1 MNERRRDFVLAMG
14 GAAVL
19 LLLDLLPL
27 RACTQQ
33 DAWNKAAAETRSLVD
48 AVKAMGGTHPVES
61 KDITITAPDVAEHG
75 AAVPFTI
82 ASNVP
87 KTQAI
92 ALLIEKNPNML
103 AAHVSIAEGTEPLVH
118 ARVKMAQTSNVY
130 ALVKGGDGRV
140 YYAAKEVKV
149 TRAGG

>member
-1 MNERRRDFVLAMG
+1 MNEQRRDFVLALA
-14 GAAVL
+14 GASL
-19 LLLDLLPL
+19 LLALDVVPL
-27 RACTQQ
+27 RACSRQ
-33 DAWNKAAAETRSLVD
+33 DAWNSAASETRALVE
-48 AVKAMGGTHPVES
+48 AVKAMGGGHPVES
-61 KDITITAPDVAEHG
+61 ADITITAPDTAEHG
-75 AAVPFTI
+75 TAVPFTI
-82 ASNVP
+82 SSKVP

-92 ALLIEKNPNML
+92 ALLIEKNPNRL